1 MKHLQTT
8 STKRKWLLGT
18 GAAAVLIVAGVAG
31 MRLADDCEICEA
43 ATTILLQ
50 GTVAQ
55 NCTVSVTTLAAA
67 ASLPV
72 SVASPANVNVG
83 TAIQNCNKKVG
94 YTLAVTSANCAAA
107 PTGAKLSDA
116 VSAEALAYS
125 VQFTNPTTG
134 GSTAT
139 VSGLLATACTAATG
153 RDVTNFKVVGENS
166 GINVAFTGNAGLAA
180 GTYTDTLTITM
191 TAK

>member
-1 MKHLQTT
+1 MKPLQTT
-8 STKRKWLLGT
+8 AKRKWLLGT
-18 GAAAVLIVAGVAG
+18 GAAAVLIVAGVGG
-31 MRLADDCEICEA
+31 MWLADDCEICEA

-50 GTVAQ
+50 GTVVQ
-55 NCTVSVTTLAAA
+55 VCSVSVTTLDAAA
-67 ASLPV
+67 TLPV

-83 TAIQNCNKKVG
+83 TALQNCNKKVG
-94 YTLAVTSANCAAA
+94 YTLAVTSANCATVPA
-107 PTGAKLSDA
+107 GAKLRDA

-134 GSTAT
+134 GSSAT
-139 VSGLLATACTAATG
+139 VSSLLATVCTAATG

-180 GTYTDTLTITM
+180 GTYSDTLTITM
-191 TAK
+191 TTK